1 MFAGTKSQT
10 MKRIMNLSGFLA
22 LLGAVVFFSSCSSST
37 QLSGIQIEKR
47 VHRPGYYISV
57 PRMQEDPIAM
67 VQSEEPASEMPEM
80 DDSKIASE
88 YDMEGLYETPAV
100 VPSDDAM
107 AFGEDDAVAAFV
119 SESFTGGGFQGGSDP
134 VVAMKPKTKVASGQ
148 QESVDFRTL
157 RENLAAPGDDE
168 VKPTHWASIIA
179 IVFGALAFIYPPLGV
194 IGVLF
199 GIVAIF
205 SIVIKKR
212 HSGLGLAIAGIA
224 SFFLAAILWAILLA
238 ELW

>member
-1 MFAGTKSQT
+1 M
-10 MKRIMNLSGFLA
+10 
-22 LLGAVVFFSSCSSST
+22 
-37 QLSGIQIEKR
+37 
-47 VHRPGYYISV
+47 
-57 PRMQEDPIAM
+57 
-67 VQSEEPASEMPEM
+67 
-80 DDSKIASE
+80 
-88 YDMEGLYETPAV
+88 
-100 VPSDDAM
+100 
-107 AFGEDDAVAAFV
+107 
-119 SESFTGGGFQGGSDP
+119 
-134 VVAMKPKTKVASGQ
+134 AMKPKTKVASAQ

-224 SFFLAAILWAILLA
+224 SFFVAAILWAILLA
-238 ELW
+238 